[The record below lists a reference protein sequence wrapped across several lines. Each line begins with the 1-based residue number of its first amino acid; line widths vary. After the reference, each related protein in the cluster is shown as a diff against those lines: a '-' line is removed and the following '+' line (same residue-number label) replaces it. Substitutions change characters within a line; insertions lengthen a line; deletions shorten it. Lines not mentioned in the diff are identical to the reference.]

1 MWPPSIAI
9 RPRNTGDMALSV
21 SSPLARPKHAAATA
35 LAREIG
41 GVRQDAPSVRNMAIK
56 SPRGSTT
63 DTLILAPIAITLA
76 FAATRICS
84 ASASV
89 KDAIG
94 CPPCVCVD
102 RTDAVR
108 RHPFVPQRK
117 WLALI
122 SAGDQYAIALR
133 GGWEE
138 CRDLVVSAFLRHF
151 LRSSRFVSQSTPL
164 LRVGIFHQ
172 AINLPPF
179 MIVWQILCNRE
190 AFGIYKQEA
199 MAVFINLHL
208 VAGTDPAAQLGFRG
222 LVRIKITGT
231 ERLAYFFDVSSQ
243 PLHYHICDAVVRM

>member
-1 MWPPSIAI
+1 MASIPALAAPSSCWAVPPLPPTAPSSSPLRYTGNAPWPGIMWPPSIAI

-41 GVRQDAPSVRNMAIK
+41 GVRQEAPSVRNMAIK

-76 FAATRICS
+76 FAAARICS

-108 RHPFVPQRK
+108 RHPEVE
-117 WLALI
+117 L
-122 SAGDQYAIALR
+122 
-133 GGWEE
+133 
-138 CRDLVVSAFLRHF
+138 
-151 LRSSRFVSQSTPL
+151 
-164 LRVGIFHQ
+164 
-172 AINLPPF
+172 
-179 MIVWQILCNRE
+179 QILRQHPVDNVTD
-190 AFGIYKQEA
+190 AHIIY
-199 MAVFINLHL
+199 
-208 VAGTDPAAQLGFRG
+208 P
-222 LVRIKITGT
+222 
-231 ERLAYFFDVSSQ
+231 
-243 PLHYHICDAVVRM
+243 